1 MRHRATTEATRK
13 DGRKAAAG
21 QQNAPAGEDPHQGEK
36 KTRRKHCPGGIEL
49 LKQGLKHG
57 PAEDKS
63 IDDQHSASP
72 PQYTR

>member
-1 MRHRATTEATRK
+1 MQHRAATEATRK
-13 DGRKAAAG
+13 DGSRAEKRPSRG
-21 QQNAPAGEDPHQGEK
+21 DPHQGEK
-36 KTRRKHCPGGIEL
+36 NPAGGIAPSGIEL

-57 PAEDKS
+57 PAEDKH